1 MGKTHIIAVAGKGGV
16 GKTTTCGM
24 MIDYLCK
31 AGKGP
36 LLVVDADANS
46 NLNEVLGVE
55 VETTLGDIR
64 EEMAQAEKNGTVP
77 PSMTKAD
84 YAEMKF
90 SSALVEEDDYDML
103 VMGRTQGKGC
113 YCFVNGVLKTQID
126 KYVGNYKYM
135 VIDNEAGLEHISR
148 GTLPH
153 VDTMLLISD
162 CSRRGIQAAGRLAE
176 MIRDLELKPGVMKL
190 IVNRAPNGELN
201 PGVAEE
207 IEKYHLELAGVLP
220 QDETVYAF
228 DCEGKPSSQVP
239 DDAPV
244 KKALAGKNILVLSA
258 RDENYKAI
266 GAGAGLA
273 YGQKVGAESAVDI
286 NLAKQLNTVMTQLGV
301 NAQSIVMNIGSA
313 AAGYG
318 FEYVASTLDR
328 VKDAALSQ
336 SDAMLQMPIITP
348 VSADTWGVKES
359 IMPEADM
366 PEWGSQEERG
376 IEMEIVTAAAVL
388 ASGSDAVIMR
398 HPEAIRTIA
407 AMIGELV

>member
-1 MGKTHIIAVAGKGGV
+1 MSFVPKKQAYNAHI
-16 GKTTTCGM
+16 
-24 MIDYLCK
+24 
-31 AGKGP
+31 
-36 LLVVDADANS
+36 
-46 NLNEVLGVE
+46 NEVVLGVGE
-55 VETTLGDIR
+55 KAVAIGGQNVLAFHTFDGEITNAPKIGVELTDAG
-64 EEMAQAEKNGTVP
+64 MAMCTMPGEQKFYEGCATV
-77 PSMTKAD
+77 AD
-84 YAEMKF
+84 MAKRA
-90 SSALVEEDDYDML
+90 SAMEGASFICLH
-103 VMGRTQGKGC
+103 
-113 YCFVNGVLKTQID
+113 
-126 KYVGNYKYM
+126 
-135 VIDNEAGLEHISR
+135 LE
-148 GTLPH
+148 GA
-153 VDTMLLISD
+153 D
-162 CSRRGIQAAGRLAE
+162 
-176 MIRDLELKPGVMKL
+176 
-190 IVNRAPNGELN
+190 PNGENKSVDECVELAKS
-201 PGVAEE
+201 VADATDMPLVIMGCKN
-207 IEKYHLELAGVLP
+207 IEKDTELFNKIA
-220 QDETVYAF
+220 E
-228 DCEGKPSSQVP
+228 
-239 DDAPV
+239 
-244 KKALAGKNILVLSA
+244 ALAGKNILVLSA

>member
-1 MGKTHIIAVAGKGGV
+1 MSFVPKKQTYNARI
-16 GKTTTCGM
+16 
-24 MIDYLCK
+24 
-31 AGKGP
+31 
-36 LLVVDADANS
+36 
-46 NLNEVLGVE
+46 NEVVLGVGE
-55 VETTLGDIR
+55 KAVTIGGQNVLAFHTFDAEIANAPKIGVELTDAG
-64 EEMAQAEKNGTVP
+64 MAMCTMPGEQKFYEGCATVADMAKRAETMEGA
-77 PSMTKAD
+77 SFICLHLEGAD
-84 YAEMKF
+84 
-90 SSALVEEDDYDML
+90 
-103 VMGRTQGKGC
+103 
-113 YCFVNGVLKTQID
+113 
-126 KYVGNYKYM
+126 
-135 VIDNEAGLEHISR
+135 
-148 GTLPH
+148 
-153 VDTMLLISD
+153 
-162 CSRRGIQAAGRLAE
+162 
-176 MIRDLELKPGVMKL
+176 
-190 IVNRAPNGELN
+190 PNGEN
-201 PGVAEE
+201 KSVDECVALAKSVADATDMPLVVMGCKN
-207 IEKYHLELAGVLP
+207 IEKDTELFNKIA
-220 QDETVYAF
+220 E
-228 DCEGKPSSQVP
+228 
-239 DDAPV
+239 
-244 KKALAGKNILVLSA
+244 ALSGKNILVLSA

>member
-1 MGKTHIIAVAGKGGV
+1 MSFVPKKQAYNAHI
-16 GKTTTCGM
+16 
-24 MIDYLCK
+24 
-31 AGKGP
+31 
-36 LLVVDADANS
+36 
-46 NLNEVLGVE
+46 NEVVLGVGE
-55 VETTLGDIR
+55 KAVAIGGQNVLAFHTFDGEITNAPKIGVELTDAG
-64 EEMAQAEKNGTVP
+64 MAMCTMPGEQKFYDGCATV
-77 PSMTKAD
+77 AD
-84 YAEMKF
+84 MAKRAAAMEGASF
-90 SSALVEEDDYDML
+90 ICLH
-103 VMGRTQGKGC
+103 
-113 YCFVNGVLKTQID
+113 
-126 KYVGNYKYM
+126 
-135 VIDNEAGLEHISR
+135 LE
-148 GTLPH
+148 GA
-153 VDTMLLISD
+153 D
-162 CSRRGIQAAGRLAE
+162 
-176 MIRDLELKPGVMKL
+176 
-190 IVNRAPNGELN
+190 PNGENKSVDECVELAKS
-201 PGVAEE
+201 VADATDMPLVIMGCKN
-207 IEKYHLELAGVLP
+207 IEKDTELFNKIA
-220 QDETVYAF
+220 E
-228 DCEGKPSSQVP
+228 
-239 DDAPV
+239 
-244 KKALAGKNILVLSA
+244 ALAGKNILVLSA

>member
-1 MGKTHIIAVAGKGGV
+1 MSFVPKKHTYNAHI
-16 GKTTTCGM
+16 
-24 MIDYLCK
+24 
-31 AGKGP
+31 
-36 LLVVDADANS
+36 
-46 NLNEVLGVE
+46 NEVVLGVGDKAVTIGGQNVLAFHTFDGE
-55 VETTLGDIR
+55 ITNAPKIGVELTDAG
-64 EEMAQAEKNGTVP
+64 MAMCTMPGEQKFYEGCATV
-77 PSMTKAD
+77 AD
-84 YAEMKF
+84 MAKRA
-90 SSALVEEDDYDML
+90 SAMEGASFICLH
-103 VMGRTQGKGC
+103 
-113 YCFVNGVLKTQID
+113 
-126 KYVGNYKYM
+126 
-135 VIDNEAGLEHISR
+135 LE
-148 GTLPH
+148 GA
-153 VDTMLLISD
+153 D
-162 CSRRGIQAAGRLAE
+162 
-176 MIRDLELKPGVMKL
+176 
-190 IVNRAPNGELN
+190 PNGENKSVDECVELAKS
-201 PGVAEE
+201 VADATDMPLVVMGCKN
-207 IEKYHLELAGVLP
+207 IEKDTELFNKIA
-220 QDETVYAF
+220 E
-228 DCEGKPSSQVP
+228 
-239 DDAPV
+239 
-244 KKALAGKNILVLSA
+244 ALAGKNILVLSA

-286 NLAKQLNTVMTQLGV
+286 NLAKQLNTVMTQLGIS
-301 NAQSIVMNIGSA
+301 AQSIVMNIGSA

-348 VSADTWGVKES
+348 VSADTWGVKEA

>member
-1 MGKTHIIAVAGKGGV
+1 MSFVPKKQTYNARI
-16 GKTTTCGM
+16 
-24 MIDYLCK
+24 
-31 AGKGP
+31 
-36 LLVVDADANS
+36 
-46 NLNEVLGVE
+46 NEVVLGVGE
-55 VETTLGDIR
+55 KAVTIGGQNVLAFHTFDAEIANAPKIGVELTDAG
-64 EEMAQAEKNGTVP
+64 MAMCTMPGEQKFYEGCATVADMAKRAETMEGA
-77 PSMTKAD
+77 SFLCLHLEGAD
-84 YAEMKF
+84 
-90 SSALVEEDDYDML
+90 
-103 VMGRTQGKGC
+103 
-113 YCFVNGVLKTQID
+113 
-126 KYVGNYKYM
+126 
-135 VIDNEAGLEHISR
+135 
-148 GTLPH
+148 
-153 VDTMLLISD
+153 
-162 CSRRGIQAAGRLAE
+162 
-176 MIRDLELKPGVMKL
+176 
-190 IVNRAPNGELN
+190 PNGEN
-201 PGVAEE
+201 KSVDECVALAKSVADATDMPLVIMGCKN
-207 IEKYHLELAGVLP
+207 IEKDTELFNKIA
-220 QDETVYAF
+220 E
-228 DCEGKPSSQVP
+228 
-239 DDAPV
+239 
-244 KKALAGKNILVLSA
+244 ALSGKNILVLSA

>member
-1 MGKTHIIAVAGKGGV
+1 MSFVPKKQTYNARI
-16 GKTTTCGM
+16 
-24 MIDYLCK
+24 
-31 AGKGP
+31 
-36 LLVVDADANS
+36 
-46 NLNEVLGVE
+46 NEVVLGVGE
-55 VETTLGDIR
+55 KAVTIGGQNVLAFHTFDAEIANAPKIGVELTDAGMGMCTMPGEQKFYEGCATVAD
-64 EEMAQAEKNGTVP
+64 MAKRAAAMEGA
-77 PSMTKAD
+77 SFICLHLEGAD
-84 YAEMKF
+84 
-90 SSALVEEDDYDML
+90 
-103 VMGRTQGKGC
+103 
-113 YCFVNGVLKTQID
+113 
-126 KYVGNYKYM
+126 
-135 VIDNEAGLEHISR
+135 
-148 GTLPH
+148 
-153 VDTMLLISD
+153 
-162 CSRRGIQAAGRLAE
+162 
-176 MIRDLELKPGVMKL
+176 
-190 IVNRAPNGELN
+190 PNGEN
-201 PGVAEE
+201 KSVDDCVALAKSVADATDMPLVIMGCKN
-207 IEKYHLELAGVLP
+207 IEKDTELFNKIA
-220 QDETVYAF
+220 E
-228 DCEGKPSSQVP
+228 
-239 DDAPV
+239 
-244 KKALAGKNILVLSA
+244 ALSGKNILVLSA

>member
-1 MGKTHIIAVAGKGGV
+1 MSFVPKKQTYNARI
-16 GKTTTCGM
+16 
-24 MIDYLCK
+24 
-31 AGKGP
+31 
-36 LLVVDADANS
+36 
-46 NLNEVLGVE
+46 NEVVLGVGE
-55 VETTLGDIR
+55 KAVTIGGQNVLAFHTFDAEIANAPKIGVELTDAGMGMCTMPGEQKFYEGCATVAD
-64 EEMAQAEKNGTVP
+64 MAKRAETMEGA
-77 PSMTKAD
+77 SFICLHLEGAD
-84 YAEMKF
+84 
-90 SSALVEEDDYDML
+90 
-103 VMGRTQGKGC
+103 
-113 YCFVNGVLKTQID
+113 
-126 KYVGNYKYM
+126 
-135 VIDNEAGLEHISR
+135 
-148 GTLPH
+148 
-153 VDTMLLISD
+153 
-162 CSRRGIQAAGRLAE
+162 
-176 MIRDLELKPGVMKL
+176 
-190 IVNRAPNGELN
+190 PNGEN
-201 PGVAEE
+201 KSVDECVALAKSVADATDMPLVIMGCKN
-207 IEKYHLELAGVLP
+207 IEKDTELFNKIA
-220 QDETVYAF
+220 E
-228 DCEGKPSSQVP
+228 
-239 DDAPV
+239 
-244 KKALAGKNILVLSA
+244 ALSGKNILVLSA

-336 SDAMLQMPIITP
+336 SDAMLQMHIITP

>member
-1 MGKTHIIAVAGKGGV
+1 MPRRPRKGWIETMGKTHIIAVAGKGGV

-24 MIDYLCK
+24 LIDYLCK

-153 VDTMLLISD
+153 VDTLLLVSD
-162 CSRRGIQAAGRLAE
+162 CSRRGVQAAARIAE
-176 MIRDLELKPGVMKL
+176 MVGELELNPGTMQL
-190 IVNRAPNGELN
+190 IVNRAPNGQLN
-201 PGVAEE
+201 DGVREE
-207 IEKYHLELAGVLP
+207 IEKHGLKLLGVLP
-220 QDETVYAF
+220 QDETVYEA
-228 DCEGKPSSQVP
+228 DCEGKPSAKVP
-239 DDAPV
+239 ENSPIKEALREMM
-244 KKALAGKNILVLSA
+244 KKL
-258 RDENYKAI
+258 
-266 GAGAGLA
+266 
-273 YGQKVGAESAVDI
+273 
-286 NLAKQLNTVMTQLGV
+286 QL
-301 NAQSIVMNIGSA
+301 
-313 AAGYG
+313 
-318 FEYVASTLDR
+318 
-328 VKDAALSQ
+328 
-336 SDAMLQMPIITP
+336 
-348 VSADTWGVKES
+348 
-359 IMPEADM
+359 
-366 PEWGSQEERG
+366 
-376 IEMEIVTAAAVL
+376 
-388 ASGSDAVIMR
+388 
-398 HPEAIRTIA
+398 
-407 AMIGELV
+407 

>member
-1 MGKTHIIAVAGKGGV
+1 MSFVPKKQTYNAHI
-16 GKTTTCGM
+16 
-24 MIDYLCK
+24 
-31 AGKGP
+31 
-36 LLVVDADANS
+36 
-46 NLNEVLGVE
+46 NEVVLGVGDKAVTIGGQNVLAFHTFDGE
-55 VETTLGDIR
+55 ITNAPKIGVELTDAG
-64 EEMAQAEKNGTVP
+64 MAMCTMPGEQKFYEGCATV
-77 PSMTKAD
+77 AD
-84 YAEMKF
+84 MAKRAAEMEGASF
-90 SSALVEEDDYDML
+90 ICLH
-103 VMGRTQGKGC
+103 
-113 YCFVNGVLKTQID
+113 
-126 KYVGNYKYM
+126 
-135 VIDNEAGLEHISR
+135 LE
-148 GTLPH
+148 GA
-153 VDTMLLISD
+153 D
-162 CSRRGIQAAGRLAE
+162 
-176 MIRDLELKPGVMKL
+176 
-190 IVNRAPNGELN
+190 PNGENKSVDECVELAKS
-201 PGVAEE
+201 VADATDMPLVVMGCKN
-207 IEKYHLELAGVLP
+207 IEKDTELFNKIA
-220 QDETVYAF
+220 E
-228 DCEGKPSSQVP
+228 
-239 DDAPV
+239 
-244 KKALAGKNILVLSA
+244 ALAGKNILVLSA

-328 VKDAALSQ
+328 VKDAALGQ

-398 HPEAIRTIA
+398 PPEAIRTIA
-407 AMIGELV
+407 AMIGALV

>member
-1 MGKTHIIAVAGKGGV
+1 MSFVPKKHTYNAHI
-16 GKTTTCGM
+16 
-24 MIDYLCK
+24 
-31 AGKGP
+31 
-36 LLVVDADANS
+36 
-46 NLNEVLGVE
+46 NEVVLGVGDKAVTIGGQNVLAFHTFDGE
-55 VETTLGDIR
+55 ITNAPKIGVELTDAG
-64 EEMAQAEKNGTVP
+64 MAMCTMPGEQKFYEGCAT
-77 PSMTKAD
+77 MAD
-84 YAEMKF
+84 MAKRA
-90 SSALVEEDDYDML
+90 SAMEGASFICLH
-103 VMGRTQGKGC
+103 
-113 YCFVNGVLKTQID
+113 
-126 KYVGNYKYM
+126 
-135 VIDNEAGLEHISR
+135 LE
-148 GTLPH
+148 GA
-153 VDTMLLISD
+153 D
-162 CSRRGIQAAGRLAE
+162 
-176 MIRDLELKPGVMKL
+176 
-190 IVNRAPNGELN
+190 PNGENKSVDECVELAKS
-201 PGVAEE
+201 VADATDMPLVVMGCKN
-207 IEKYHLELAGVLP
+207 IEKDTELFNKIA
-220 QDETVYAF
+220 E
-228 DCEGKPSSQVP
+228 
-239 DDAPV
+239 
-244 KKALAGKNILVLSA
+244 ALAGKNILVLSA

-348 VSADTWGVKES
+348 VSADTWGVKEA

>member
-1 MGKTHIIAVAGKGGV
+1 M
-16 GKTTTCGM
+16 
-24 MIDYLCK
+24 
-31 AGKGP
+31 
-36 LLVVDADANS
+36 
-46 NLNEVLGVE
+46 VLGVGDKAVTIGGQNVLAFHTFDGE
-55 VETTLGDIR
+55 ITNAPKIGVELTDAG
-64 EEMAQAEKNGTVP
+64 MAMCTMPGEQKFYEGCATV
-77 PSMTKAD
+77 AD
-84 YAEMKF
+84 MAKRASTMEGASF
-90 SSALVEEDDYDML
+90 ICLH
-103 VMGRTQGKGC
+103 
-113 YCFVNGVLKTQID
+113 
-126 KYVGNYKYM
+126 
-135 VIDNEAGLEHISR
+135 LE
-148 GTLPH
+148 GA
-153 VDTMLLISD
+153 D
-162 CSRRGIQAAGRLAE
+162 
-176 MIRDLELKPGVMKL
+176 
-190 IVNRAPNGELN
+190 PNGENKSVDECVELAKS
-201 PGVAEE
+201 VADATDMPLVVMGCKN
-207 IEKYHLELAGVLP
+207 IEKDTELFNKIA
-220 QDETVYAF
+220 E
-228 DCEGKPSSQVP
+228 
-239 DDAPV
+239 
-244 KKALAGKNILVLSA
+244 ALAGKNILVLSA

-301 NAQSIVMNIGSA
+301 SAQSIVMNIGSA

-348 VSADTWGVKES
+348 VSADTWGVKEA

>member
-1 MGKTHIIAVAGKGGV
+1 MSFVPKKQTYNARINEVVVGVGDKAVAIGGQNV
-16 GKTTTCGM
+16 LAFHTFDGE
-24 MIDYLCK
+24 I
-31 AGKGP
+31 
-36 LLVVDADANS
+36 ANAPKI
-46 NLNEVLGVE
+46 GVE
-55 VETTLGDIR
+55 LTDAG
-64 EEMAQAEKNGTVP
+64 MAMCTMPGEQKFYDGCATV
-77 PSMTKAD
+77 AD
-84 YAEMKF
+84 MAKRAATMEGASF
-90 SSALVEEDDYDML
+90 ICLH
-103 VMGRTQGKGC
+103 
-113 YCFVNGVLKTQID
+113 
-126 KYVGNYKYM
+126 
-135 VIDNEAGLEHISR
+135 LE
-148 GTLPH
+148 GA
-153 VDTMLLISD
+153 D
-162 CSRRGIQAAGRLAE
+162 
-176 MIRDLELKPGVMKL
+176 
-190 IVNRAPNGELN
+190 PNGENKSVDECVELAKS
-201 PGVAEE
+201 VADATDMPLVIMGCKN
-207 IEKYHLELAGVLP
+207 IEKDTELFNKIA
-220 QDETVYAF
+220 E
-228 DCEGKPSSQVP
+228 
-239 DDAPV
+239 
-244 KKALAGKNILVLSA
+244 ALAGKNILVLSA

>member
-1 MGKTHIIAVAGKGGV
+1 MSFVPKKQTYNARI
-16 GKTTTCGM
+16 
-24 MIDYLCK
+24 
-31 AGKGP
+31 
-36 LLVVDADANS
+36 
-46 NLNEVLGVE
+46 NEVVLGVGE
-55 VETTLGDIR
+55 KAVTIGGQNVLAFHTFDAEIANAPKIGVELTDAG
-64 EEMAQAEKNGTVP
+64 MAMCTMPGEQKFYEGCATVADMAKRAEAMEGA
-77 PSMTKAD
+77 SFICLHLEGAD
-84 YAEMKF
+84 
-90 SSALVEEDDYDML
+90 
-103 VMGRTQGKGC
+103 
-113 YCFVNGVLKTQID
+113 
-126 KYVGNYKYM
+126 
-135 VIDNEAGLEHISR
+135 
-148 GTLPH
+148 
-153 VDTMLLISD
+153 
-162 CSRRGIQAAGRLAE
+162 
-176 MIRDLELKPGVMKL
+176 
-190 IVNRAPNGELN
+190 PNGEN
-201 PGVAEE
+201 KSVDECVALAKSVADATDMPLVIMGCKN
-207 IEKYHLELAGVLP
+207 IEKDTELFNKIA
-220 QDETVYAF
+220 E
-228 DCEGKPSSQVP
+228 
-239 DDAPV
+239 
-244 KKALAGKNILVLSA
+244 ALSGKNILVLSA

-348 VSADTWGVKES
+348 VSADTWGVKEA

>member
-1 MGKTHIIAVAGKGGV
+1 MSFVPKKQTYNAHI
-16 GKTTTCGM
+16 
-24 MIDYLCK
+24 
-31 AGKGP
+31 
-36 LLVVDADANS
+36 
-46 NLNEVLGVE
+46 NEVVLGVGDKAVTIGGQNVLAFHTFDGE
-55 VETTLGDIR
+55 IANAPKIGVELTDAG
-64 EEMAQAEKNGTVP
+64 MAMCTMPGEQKFYEGCATV
-77 PSMTKAD
+77 AD
-84 YAEMKF
+84 MAKRAAEMEGASF
-90 SSALVEEDDYDML
+90 ICLH
-103 VMGRTQGKGC
+103 
-113 YCFVNGVLKTQID
+113 
-126 KYVGNYKYM
+126 
-135 VIDNEAGLEHISR
+135 LE
-148 GTLPH
+148 GA
-153 VDTMLLISD
+153 D
-162 CSRRGIQAAGRLAE
+162 
-176 MIRDLELKPGVMKL
+176 
-190 IVNRAPNGELN
+190 PNGENKSVDECVELAKS
-201 PGVAEE
+201 VADATDMPLVVMGCKN
-207 IEKYHLELAGVLP
+207 IEKDTELFNKIA
-220 QDETVYAF
+220 E
-228 DCEGKPSSQVP
+228 
-239 DDAPV
+239 
-244 KKALAGKNILVLSA
+244 ALAGKNILVLSA

-328 VKDAALSQ
+328 VKDAALGQ

-407 AMIGELV
+407 AMIGALV

>member
-1 MGKTHIIAVAGKGGV
+1 MSFVPKKHTYNAHI
-16 GKTTTCGM
+16 
-24 MIDYLCK
+24 
-31 AGKGP
+31 
-36 LLVVDADANS
+36 
-46 NLNEVLGVE
+46 NEVVLGVGDKAVTIGGQNVLAFHTFDGE
-55 VETTLGDIR
+55 ITNAPKIGVELTDAG
-64 EEMAQAEKNGTVP
+64 MAMCTMPGEQKFYEGCATV
-77 PSMTKAD
+77 AD
-84 YAEMKF
+84 MAKRA
-90 SSALVEEDDYDML
+90 SAMEGASFICLH
-103 VMGRTQGKGC
+103 
-113 YCFVNGVLKTQID
+113 
-126 KYVGNYKYM
+126 
-135 VIDNEAGLEHISR
+135 LE
-148 GTLPH
+148 GA
-153 VDTMLLISD
+153 D
-162 CSRRGIQAAGRLAE
+162 
-176 MIRDLELKPGVMKL
+176 
-190 IVNRAPNGELN
+190 PNGENKSVDECVELAKS
-201 PGVAEE
+201 VADATDMPLVVMGCKN
-207 IEKYHLELAGVLP
+207 IEKDTELFNKIA
-220 QDETVYAF
+220 E
-228 DCEGKPSSQVP
+228 
-239 DDAPV
+239 
-244 KKALAGKNILVLSA
+244 ALTGKNILVLSA

-301 NAQSIVMNIGSA
+301 SAQSIVMNIGSA

-348 VSADTWGVKES
+348 VSADTWGVKEA

-366 PEWGSQEERG
+366 PEWDSQEERG